1 MALTQSDKKE
11 IETLVRKEIKDF
23 LGATTTSKFESIII
37 DKIRN
42 EIKKGNLR
50 GDINDVI
57 VKLFH
62 EFYYMLWNGRGQW
75 ETRLKNL
82 KN

>member
-1 MALTQSDKKE
+1 MTDTEKKQ
-11 IETLVRKEIKDF
+11 IETIVRKEIKDF
-23 LGATTTSKFESIII
+23 LGATTTEKFEKIII
-37 DKIRN
+37 DKLRN

-62 EFYYMLWNGRGQW
+62 EFYYMLWTGRTHW
-75 ETRLKNL
+75 EGRLKSL